1 MPLEKPMNI
10 RSTLS
15 RTLTVFLTLA
25 WCSLPSTTPLLGSPI
40 QESDQNGGISPK
52 TAKDTFAKVFKLMS
66 QSGALESTT
75 DEEWAEM
82 KAEYKPRAEAAK
94 TNAELRVV
102 LAEMIQSL
110 GKSHFALIPKEA
122 SAEYLLQEEEEVD
135 SDAESS
141 KDTIEVEVSEPTKE
155 VIEEASP
162 DMEESSSPGDGRIGL
177 EARFNGEKVVVTR
190 VVANSPADKAG
201 ITPGWEI
208 LKVRSLNMSKIVKR
222 FRDLDTSSMSG
233 YQGNATVNTVLTAEP
248 GTAVPIQLKDFQGN
262 MVDRRI
268 EATPF
273 DGETVVFGNLGK
285 MEVETETRVLD
296 SSALEKLGIT
306 TDGSMKVGL
315 IRFNVWMVPIMQPI
329 AQAIEEF
336 RTEEV
341 DAVVIDL
348 RGNPGGIGG
357 LSMGI
362 GGHFLSEPTNLG
374 IMKNSYGELNFNT
387 NPQTVSAS
395 GEAVNPL
402 DIPLFILIDDM
413 SASTSEIFAGGMM
426 EAGRATIV
434 GRRTP
439 GMALPA
445 VAIELPNGDVFY
457 YAIASFTLPSGGVIE
472 GIGVSPQIPVALTS
486 EAYESTADPD
496 LAASVNALKN

>member
-1 MPLEKPMNI
+1 MNI

-82 KAEYKPRAEAAK
+82 KAEYKPRADAAK
-94 TNAELRVV
+94 TNMELRIV
-102 LAEMIQSL
+102 LSEMIESL

-122 SAEYLLQEEEEVD
+122 STEYLLQEEEEVD
-135 SDAESS
+135 SAPEPT
-141 KDTIEVEVSEPTKE
+141 KDTIEVEVSEPQKE
-155 VIEEASP
+155 VIEEASA
-162 DMEESSSPGDGRIGL
+162 DIEDSSGPGDGRTGL
-177 EARFNGEKVVVTR
+177 EARFNGEQVVVTR
-190 VVANSPADKAG
+190 VVPGSPADKGG
-201 ITPGWEI
+201 IKPGWEV
-208 LKVRSLNMSKIVKR
+208 LKVRSLNMSTIADR
-222 FRDLDTSSMSG
+222 FGKLDTSSMSG
-233 YQGNATVNTVLTAEP
+233 YQGNATINAVLTADP
-248 GTAVPIQLKDFQGN
+248 GTAVPMEFKDFQGA
-262 MVDRRI
+262 MVERRI

-273 DGETVVFGNLGK
+273 AGDTVTFGNLGK
-285 MEVETETRVLD
+285 MEVETETKLLD

-306 TDGSMKVGL
+306 TERPMTIGL

-336 RTEEV
+336 RTQNV

-357 LSMGI
+357 LSMGV

-374 IMKNSYGELNFNT
+374 TMKNSYGELKFNT

-395 GEAVNPL
+395 GESVTPL
-402 DIPLFILIDDM
+402 EVPLFILIDEM